1 MIPILVIGLIGW
13 LVYEL
18 NNAVEIDEEDYF

>member
-1 MIPILVIGLIGW
+1 MISILVIGLIGW
-13 LVYEL
+13 LIYEL